1 TGFLPSLL
9 ARVMCGQKTSILR
22 TQHRERSCRWQMAD
36 GSWCLWLQTDPGVH
50 RCGSIFE
57 YIGPV
62 SFDAIL
68 KRKAKYVLG
77 LNATPIPSNGL

>member
-1 TGFLPSLL
+1 
-9 ARVMCGQKTSILR
+9 
-22 TQHRERSCRWQMAD
+22 MAD